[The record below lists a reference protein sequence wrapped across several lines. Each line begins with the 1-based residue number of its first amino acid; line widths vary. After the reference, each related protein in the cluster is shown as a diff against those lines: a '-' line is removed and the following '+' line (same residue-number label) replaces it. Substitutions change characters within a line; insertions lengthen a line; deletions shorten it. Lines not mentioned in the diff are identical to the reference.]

1 MNTSEDNTVIKKD
14 HRNTVSVILNI
25 IIVIFA
31 VIGTVIMISY
41 KGNGSGLSSSGI
53 SNLKYFTVLSN
64 EFCGI
69 VAALWLVF
77 NFLGKRF
84 PALLKLM
91 ATSAVALT
99 FLIVAAFLAPM
110 YPDLNLYENANLWF
124 HLILPLAAM
133 LEFILLKTQQ
143 RIPFKYAVFS
153 ALPALVYGIG
163 YLANILI
170 NGKGEWPDT
179 NDWYGFLN
187 WGYPVGIAIFAVIVL
202 MNFGMAALMRF
213 VNNKLNKH
221 GKREV

>member
-1 MNTSEDNTVIKKD
+1 MNTSEDNTVIKKN

-31 VIGTVIMISY
+31 VIGTVIMISR

-77 NFLGKRF
+77 HFFGKRF
-84 PALLKLM
+84 PAQLKLM
-91 ATSAVALT
+91 ATSTVALT

-143 RIPFKYAVFS
+143 IIPFKYAVFS

>member
-1 MNTSEDNTVIKKD
+1 M
-14 HRNTVSVILNI
+14 
-25 IIVIFA
+25 A
-31 VIGTVIMISY
+31 V
-41 KGNGSGLSSSGI
+41 
-53 SNLKYFTVLSN
+53 
-64 EFCGI
+64 
-69 VAALWLVF
+69 
-77 NFLGKRF
+77 
-84 PALLKLM
+84 
-91 ATSAVALT
+91 SAVALT

-110 YPDLNLYENANLWF
+110 YPGLNLYENSNLWF